1 MKYLFIITNRTF
13 VFCLCFLGFLAENQA
28 QKNTDSPYSRYG
40 IGLINGTKFNGNFG
54 LGGAGY
60 AWRPYHYRPVV
71 YDSLARSN
79 AKLND
84 RGSNFINPVNPASY
98 SNISLTTF
106 EASILSKNTDYTSG
120 GQSRTGSNTQLG
132 HMSVAFPVGEKWG
145 VGFGIRPFS
154 SVGYNYSVQ
163 SSINGEEVNYEYEG
177 SGGVN
182 QIFVGTA
189 VQLSQTL
196 SLGINGKYL
205 FGNLIDDR
213 RVVYGANSSNFFN
226 TYDQRDKRINALT
239 YDIGLQYFK
248 SLNKDRRIIVG
259 VTASPVNELN
269 SERSQL
275 IRNYQGAN
283 GLERFKDTALF
294 VDNEDSKEAFAST
307 IGVGI
312 AYEIKK
318 KWMLSLD
325 YTQINWSDN
334 NDEQE
339 VSFGNGNRLNLGFDK
354 YSNLGNFGS
363 YWKKMGYRAGLSYN
377 SALLTVNGEDIE
389 EFGIS
394 FGISMP
400 LRKSF
405 SNLNFGFELGRRG
418 KDEAGLT
425 QEDFFNFQFGITIND
440 KWFIKRKYD

>member
-1 MKYLFIITNRTF
+1 MKYFFTTTNRAF
-13 VFCLCFLGFLAENQA
+13 VFCLCFLAFLAESQA

-40 IGLINGTKFNGNFG
+40 VGLLNGSRFNGNFG
-54 LGGAGY
+54 LGGVGY
-60 AWRPYHYRPVV
+60 AWRPYHYKPVV

-84 RGSNFINPVNPASY
+84 RGSNFINPVNPASF

-106 EASILSKNTDYTSG
+106 EASLLSKNTQYTSNA
-120 GQSRTGSNTQLG
+120 QSRTSNNTQLG
-132 HMSVAFPVGEKWG
+132 HMSVAFPMGEKWG
-145 VGFGIRPFS
+145 LGFGIRPFS

-163 SSINGEEVNYEYEG
+163 SSVNGESVTYEYEG

-182 QIFVGTA
+182 EIFVGSA
-189 VQLSQTL
+189 IQLLQNFSV
-196 SLGINGKYL
+196 GVNAKYL
-205 FGNLIDDR
+205 FGNIIDDR

-226 TYDQRDKRINALT
+226 TYDQRDKRINDFAFDL
-239 YDIGLQYFK
+239 GLQYFK
-248 SLNKDRRIIVG
+248 SLSKNRRIIAGLTV
-259 VTASPVNELN
+259 SPVNELN

-283 GLERFKDTALF
+283 GFERFKDTALF
-294 VDNEDSKEAFAST
+294 VKRQNGSEAFAST
-307 IGVGI
+307 IGVGF

-318 KWMLSLD
+318 KWMIAID
-325 YTQINWSDN
+325 YTQLNWSGQSDI
-334 NDEQE
+334 QE
-339 VSFGNGNRLNLGFDK
+339 VRFSNSNKINLGFEK
-354 YSNLGNFGS
+354 YNNLNSFGS
-363 YWKKMGYRAGLSYN
+363 YLKKMGYRAGLSYN
-377 SALLTVNGEDIE
+377 SSLVNINGEDIE

-405 SNLNFGFELGRRG
+405 SNLNFGVELGRRG

-425 QEDFFNFQFGITIND
+425 QEDFLNVQFGITIND